1 MTFDKW
7 IDVFVAEKGLDTEI
21 VFEVEGDA
29 GMNWVPLGAVV
40 EFVKTLD
47 AATKAKIK
55 ARIVEIDFVNGDV
68 LDFFKFLA
76 KGMAMMVGIA
86 KEAA

>member
-21 VFEVEGDA
+21 VFEVGGDA
-29 GMNWVPLGAVV
+29 GMNWMPLGAVV
-40 EFVKTLD
+40 DFVKTLD

-55 ARIVEIDFVNGDV
+55 ATIVKIDFINGDV
-68 LDFFKFLA
+68 LDFFKYMA
-76 KGMAMMVGIA
+76 KGMAI
-86 KEAA
+86 

>member
-7 IDVFVAEKGLDTEI
+7 LDVFVAEKGLDREV

-29 GMNWVPLGAVV
+29 GMNLVPLGVV
-40 EFVKTLD
+40 VDFVKTVD

-55 ARIVEIDFVNGDV
+55 NTIVKIDFVNGDV
-68 LDFFKFLA
+68 LDFFKFMA
-76 KGMAMMVGIA
+76 KGIA
-86 KEAA
+86 I

>member
-7 IDVFVAEKGLDTEI
+7 LDVFVAEKGLDTEV

-29 GMNWVPLGAVV
+29 GTNLVPLGAVV
-40 EFVKTLD
+40 DFVKNVD

-55 ARIVEIDFVNGDV
+55 NTIVKIDFVNGDV
-68 LDFFKFLA
+68 LDFFKFMA
-76 KGMAMMVGIA
+76 KGMAI
-86 KEAA
+86 

>member
-7 IDVFVAEKGLDTEI
+7 LDVFVAEKGLDTEI

-29 GMNWVPLGAVV
+29 GMNLVPLGGVV
-40 EFVKTLD
+40 DFVKNVD

-55 ARIVEIDFVNGDV
+55 NTIVKIDFFNGDV
-68 LDFFKFLA
+68 LDFFKFMA
-76 KGMAMMVGIA
+76 KGMAI
-86 KEAA
+86 

>member
-7 IDVFVAEKGLDTEI
+7 IDVFVAEKGLVTEI
-21 VFEVEGDA
+21 VFEVGGDA

-40 EFVKTLD
+40 DFVKTLD

-55 ARIVEIDFVNGDV
+55 ATIVKIDFINGDV
-68 LDFFKFLA
+68 LDFFKYMA
-76 KGMAMMVGIA
+76 KGMAI
-86 KEAA
+86 